1 MHKRGAFCTVIGGF
15 IMLGSLKQYTRKKKQ
30 QFKMLSLVTTSAA
43 LMCMSASSQA
53 GIISSS
59 FGNALHIDLQ
69 ILELSPLAID
79 LGNANGTAPSG
90 YDVTNSLIGQ
100 DLTLPTQD
108 PRINGTV
115 DIFSGSASSTLEN
128 STIGDFTTI
137 GSSTIE
143 DLSLTLL
150 QNFLPTQGLS
160 LPALDFINISNT
172 TLSSTSK
179 VDASSSSDGYVFST
193 AGSSVVESINI
204 NILGNDI
211 TASVMDGS
219 PIMNNVTLFD
229 ALGLGVFLNE
239 ATTSCTQS
247 FCTEER
253 SALRISFDSFSVQ
266 NYVTEILQQ
275 DFLGDDV
282 LISGNI
288 ILASSQATTQVSEPS
303 AALLLALGLGLIGR
317 RRLFS
322 KK

>member
-1 MHKRGAFCTVIGGF
+1 
-15 IMLGSLKQYTRKKKQ
+15 MLGSLKQYTRKKKQ
-30 QFKMLSLVTTSAA
+30 QFKMLSLVTAGAA

-79 LGNANGTAPSG
+79 LGNASGTAPSG
-90 YDVTNSLIGQ
+90 YNATNSLIGQ
-100 DLTLPTQD
+100 DLVLPTQD
-108 PRINGTV
+108 PRISGTV

-128 STIGDFTTI
+128 STLGDFTTI

-150 QNFLPTQGLS
+150 QNFLPTQGMP

-317 RRLFS
+317 RRLFN

>member
-30 QFKMLSLVTTSAA
+30 QFKMLSLATTGAA

-79 LGNANGTAPSG
+79 LGNASGTAPSG
-90 YDVTNSLIGQ
+90 YDATNSLIGQ
-100 DLTLPTQD
+100 DLVLPTQD
-108 PRINGTV
+108 PRISGTV

-150 QNFLPTQGLS
+150 QNFLPTQGMP

-303 AALLLALGLGLIGR
+303 AAILLALGLGLIGR
-317 RRLFS
+317 RRLFN

>member
-1 MHKRGAFCTVIGGF
+1 
-15 IMLGSLKQYTRKKKQ
+15 MLGSLKQYTRKKKQ
-30 QFKMLSLVTTSAA
+30 QFKMVSLVTTGAA

-59 FGNALHIDLQ
+59 FGNALHIDLA
-69 ILELSPLAID
+69 ISDLSPIAID

-90 YDVTNSLIGQ
+90 YEVENSLADE
-100 DLTLPTQD
+100 DLTILSQD
-108 PRINGTV
+108 PNINVTAG
-115 DIFSGSASSTLEN
+115 IFSARASSTLEN

-150 QNFLPTQGLS
+150 QNFLPTQGLA

-193 AGSSVVESINI
+193 AGSSIVESINI
-204 NILGNDI
+204 NILGNNI
-211 TASVMDGS
+211 SASVMDDS

-239 ATTSCTQS
+239 ATTSCAES

-253 SALRISFDSFSVQ
+253 SALRISFNSFSVQ
-266 NYVTEILQQ
+266 NWVTDILKQ

-317 RRLFS
+317 RRLFN

>member
-30 QFKMLSLVTTSAA
+30 QFKMLSLVTTGAA

-79 LGNANGTAPSG
+79 LGNASGTAPSG
-90 YDVTNSLIGQ
+90 YNATNSLIGQ
-100 DLTLPTQD
+100 DLVLPTQD

-317 RRLFS
+317 RRLFN

>member
-1 MHKRGAFCTVIGGF
+1 
-15 IMLGSLKQYTRKKKQ
+15 MLGSLKQYTRKKKQ
-30 QFKMLSLVTTSAA
+30 QFKMLSLATTGAA

-79 LGNANGTAPSG
+79 LGNASGTAPSG
-90 YDVTNSLIGQ
+90 YDATNSLIGQ
-100 DLTLPTQD
+100 DLVLPTQD
-108 PRINGTV
+108 PRISGTV

-128 STIGDFTTI
+128 STLGDFTTI

-150 QNFLPTQGLS
+150 QNFLPTQGMP

-303 AALLLALGLGLIGR
+303 AAILLALGLGLIGR
-317 RRLFS
+317 RRLFN

>member
-1 MHKRGAFCTVIGGF
+1 
-15 IMLGSLKQYTRKKKQ
+15 MLGSLKQYTRKKKQ
-30 QFKMLSLVTTSAA
+30 QFKTLSLVTAGAA
-43 LMCMSASSQA
+43 VMFISSSSQA

-59 FGNALHIDLQ
+59 FGNALHIDLA
-69 ILELSPLAID
+69 ISDLSPLAID

-90 YDVTNSLIGQ
+90 YDATNSLIGQ
-100 DLTLPTQD
+100 DLILPTQD

-115 DIFSGSASSTLEN
+115 NIFSGSASSTLEN
-128 STIGDFTTI
+128 STLDDFTTI

-143 DLSLTLL
+143 ELSFTLL
-150 QNFLPTQGLS
+150 QNF
-160 LPALDFINISNT
+160 LPALDFINISNA

-179 VDASSSSDGYVFST
+179 VDASSSANGYVFNA
-193 AGSSVVESINI
+193 AGSSIVESINI
-204 NILGNDI
+204 NILGNNI
-211 TASVMDGS
+211 TASVMDDS

-239 ATTSCTQS
+239 ATTSCAES

-253 SALRISFDSFSVQ
+253 SALRISFDSFSVE
-266 NYVTEILQQ
+266 NYVTEILQR

-288 ILASSQATTQVSEPS
+288 ILAGSQATTQQVSEPS
-303 AALLLALGLGLIGR
+303 AAILLALGLGLIGR
-317 RRLFS
+317 RRLFN

>member
-1 MHKRGAFCTVIGGF
+1 
-15 IMLGSLKQYTRKKKQ
+15 MLGSLKQYTLKKKQ
-30 QFKMLSLVTTSAA
+30 QFKMLSLATTGAA

-90 YDVTNSLIGQ
+90 YDATNSLIGQ
-100 DLTLPTQD
+100 DLILPTQD
-108 PRINGTV
+108 PRVSGTV

-150 QNFLPTQGLS
+150 QNFLPV
-160 LPALDFINISNT
+160 LDFINISNT

-179 VDASSSSDGYVFST
+179 VDASSSSDGYMFST

-204 NILGNDI
+204 SILGNDI

-317 RRLFS
+317 RRLFN

>member
-1 MHKRGAFCTVIGGF
+1 
-15 IMLGSLKQYTRKKKQ
+15 MLGSLKQYTRKKKQ
-30 QFKMLSLVTTSAA
+30 QFKMLSLVTTGAVV
-43 LMCMSASSQA
+43 MCFSASSHA

-59 FGNALHIDLQ
+59 FGNALHIDLA
-69 ILELSPLAID
+69 ISDLSPIAID

-90 YDVTNSLIGQ
+90 YKATNSLV
-100 DLTLPTQD
+100 DVDRTLPTQD
-108 PRINGTV
+108 PLINATA
-115 DIFSGSASSTLEN
+115 DIFSAMASSTLEN

-143 DLSLTLL
+143 NLSFTLL
-150 QNFLPTQGLS
+150 QNF

-204 NILGNDI
+204 NILGNNI
-211 TASVMDGS
+211 TASVMDDS

-239 ATTSCTQS
+239 ATTSCIQS

-266 NYVTEILQQ
+266 NWVTDILKQ

-317 RRLFS
+317 RRLFN

>member
-1 MHKRGAFCTVIGGF
+1 
-15 IMLGSLKQYTRKKKQ
+15 
-30 QFKMLSLVTTSAA
+30 
-43 LMCMSASSQA
+43 
-53 GIISSS
+53 
-59 FGNALHIDLQ
+59 
-69 ILELSPLAID
+69 
-79 LGNANGTAPSG
+79 
-90 YDVTNSLIGQ
+90 
-100 DLTLPTQD
+100 
-108 PRINGTV
+108 
-115 DIFSGSASSTLEN
+115 
-128 STIGDFTTI
+128 
-137 GSSTIE
+137 
-143 DLSLTLL
+143 
-150 QNFLPTQGLS
+150 
-160 LPALDFINISNT
+160 
-172 TLSSTSK
+172 
-179 VDASSSSDGYVFST
+179 
-193 AGSSVVESINI
+193 
-204 NILGNDI
+204 
-211 TASVMDGS
+211 MDGS

-239 ATTSCTQS
+239 ATTSCAES

>member
-1 MHKRGAFCTVIGGF
+1 
-15 IMLGSLKQYTRKKKQ
+15 MLGSLKQYTLKKKQ
-30 QFKMLSLVTTSAA
+30 QFKMLSLATTGAA

-90 YDVTNSLIGQ
+90 YDATNSLIGQ
-100 DLTLPTQD
+100 DLILPTQD
-108 PRINGTV
+108 PRVSGTV

-150 QNFLPTQGLS
+150 QNFLPV
-160 LPALDFINISNT
+160 LDFINISNT

-317 RRLFS
+317 RRLFN

>member
-15 IMLGSLKQYTRKKKQ
+15 IMLGSLKQYTLKKKQ
-30 QFKMLSLVTTSAA
+30 QFKMLSLATTGAA

-90 YDVTNSLIGQ
+90 YDATNSLIGQ
-100 DLTLPTQD
+100 DLILPTQD
-108 PRINGTV
+108 PRVSGTV

-150 QNFLPTQGLS
+150 QNFLPV
-160 LPALDFINISNT
+160 LDFINISNT

-179 VDASSSSDGYVFST
+179 VDASSSSDGYMFST

-204 NILGNDI
+204 SILGNDI

-317 RRLFS
+317 RRLFN

>member
-1 MHKRGAFCTVIGGF
+1 
-15 IMLGSLKQYTRKKKQ
+15 MLGSLKQYTLKKKQ
-30 QFKMLSLVTTSAA
+30 QFKMLSLATTGAA

-90 YDVTNSLIGQ
+90 YDETNSLIGQ
-100 DLTLPTQD
+100 DLNLPTQD

-115 DIFSGSASSTLEN
+115 DILSGSASSTLEN
-128 STIGDFTTI
+128 STLGDFTTI

-150 QNFLPTQGLS
+150 QNFLPTQGLQ

-239 ATTSCTQS
+239 ATTSCAES

-303 AALLLALGLGLIGR
+303 AAILLALGLGLIGR
-317 RRLFS
+317 RRLFN

>member
-1 MHKRGAFCTVIGGF
+1 
-15 IMLGSLKQYTRKKKQ
+15 MLGSLKQYTRKKKQ
-30 QFKMLSLVTTSAA
+30 QFKTLSLVTAGAA
-43 LMCMSASSQA
+43 VMFMSASSQA

-59 FGNALHIDLQ
+59 FGNALHIDLA
-69 ILELSPLAID
+69 ISDLSPLKID

-90 YDVTNSLIGQ
+90 YDATNSFIGE
-100 DLTLPTQD
+100 DITLPIQD
-108 PRINGTV
+108 SRINGTV
-115 DIFSGSASSTLEN
+115 DILSGSASSTLEN
-128 STIGDFTTI
+128 STLGDFTTI

-143 DLSLTLL
+143 NLSLTLL
-150 QNFLPTQGLS
+150 QNFLPAASLPGLS

-179 VDASSSSDGYVFST
+179 VDASSSSDGYLFIT

-239 ATTSCTQS
+239 VTTSCTQS

-266 NYVTEILQQ
+266 NYVTEILQR

-282 LISGNI
+282 LISGDI
-288 ILASSQATTQVSEPS
+288 ILAGSQATTQQVSEPS
-303 AALLLALGLGLIGR
+303 AAILLALGLGLIGR
-317 RRLFS
+317 RRLFN

>member
-1 MHKRGAFCTVIGGF
+1 
-15 IMLGSLKQYTRKKKQ
+15 MLGSLKQYTLKKKQ
-30 QFKMLSLVTTSAA
+30 QFKMLSLATTGAA

-79 LGNANGTAPSG
+79 LGNASGTAPSG
-90 YDVTNSLIGQ
+90 YDATNSLIGQ
-100 DLTLPTQD
+100 DLVLPTQD
-108 PRINGTV
+108 PRISGTV

-150 QNFLPTQGLS
+150 QNFLPTQGLQ

-303 AALLLALGLGLIGR
+303 AAILLALGLGLIGR
-317 RRLFS
+317 RRLFN

>member
-15 IMLGSLKQYTRKKKQ
+15 IMLGSLKQYTLKKKQ
-30 QFKMLSLVTTSAA
+30 QFKMLSLATTGAA

-90 YDVTNSLIGQ
+90 YDATNSLIGQ
-100 DLTLPTQD
+100 DLILPTQD
-108 PRINGTV
+108 PRVSGTV

-150 QNFLPTQGLS
+150 QNFLPV
-160 LPALDFINISNT
+160 LDFINISNT

-179 VDASSSSDGYVFST
+179 VDASSSSDGYMFST

-303 AALLLALGLGLIGR
+303 AAILLALGLGLIGR
-317 RRLFS
+317 RRLFN

>member
-1 MHKRGAFCTVIGGF
+1 
-15 IMLGSLKQYTRKKKQ
+15 MLGSLKQYTRKKKQ
-30 QFKMLSLVTTSAA
+30 QVKMLSLATTGAA

-79 LGNANGTAPSG
+79 LGNASGTAPSG
-90 YDVTNSLIGQ
+90 YDATNSLIGQ
-100 DLTLPTQD
+100 DLVLPTQD
-108 PRINGTV
+108 PRISGTV

-128 STIGDFTTI
+128 STLGDFTTI

-150 QNFLPTQGLS
+150 QNFLPTQGMP

-204 NILGNDI
+204 NILGNGI

-317 RRLFS
+317 RRLFN